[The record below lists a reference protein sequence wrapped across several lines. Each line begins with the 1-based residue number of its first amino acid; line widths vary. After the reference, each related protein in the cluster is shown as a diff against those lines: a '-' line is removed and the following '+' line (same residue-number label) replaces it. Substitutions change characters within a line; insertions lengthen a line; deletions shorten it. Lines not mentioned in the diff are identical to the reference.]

1 VVPTNLETLHVS
13 EGMLGIVLAGGAD
26 PQTAVWTI
34 DALFLYV
41 NAFCLETSL
50 RDRHADREGRALSR
64 DETLRQFAALPDT
77 FPYTKRYAAELTSG
91 TALDRFEF
99 TVNLILD
106 GLDKRN

>member
-1 VVPTNLETLHVS
+1 
-13 EGMLGIVLAGGAD
+13 
-26 PQTAVWTI
+26 
-34 DALFLYV
+34 
-41 NAFCLETSL
+41 
-50 RDRHADREGRALSR
+50 
-64 DETLRQFAALPDT
+64 LPDT